1 MPIFQEIFYKTKSL
15 NRNVTNNVF
24 LNSLYYFL
32 SNYFDSLPGGCFID
46 VLVICCNTSVKE
58 WLH

>member
-24 LNSLYYFL
+24 LNSLYYFW
-32 SNYFDSLPGGCFID
+32 SNYFDSLPEGCFID
-46 VLVICCNTSVKE
+46 ALVICCNTSVKE
-58 WLH
+58 WLP